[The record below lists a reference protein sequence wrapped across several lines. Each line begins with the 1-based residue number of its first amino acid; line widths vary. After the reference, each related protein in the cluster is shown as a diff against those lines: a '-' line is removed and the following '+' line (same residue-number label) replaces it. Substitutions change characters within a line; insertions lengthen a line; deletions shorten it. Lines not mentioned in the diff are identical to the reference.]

1 MSQCP
6 CDLSIDYLA
15 CCGSYI
21 EKQETAKTPEALMR
35 SRYSAYTQA
44 KIDYIKKTMLGK
56 PLVGF
61 NDNDTA
67 LWAKQVKW
75 LGLQII
81 TSYIDPTDE
90 NTGFVEFVAS
100 YMEKNTIKTIHELSQ
115 FQRHN
120 GHWFY
125 TDAIPPK
132 AKKTAKKQKISR
144 NAPCPCGSQKKYKNC
159 HALTKD

>member
-1 MSQCP
+1 MNQCP
-6 CDLSIDYLA
+6 CGLPTDYLA

-35 SRYSAYTQA
+35 SRYTAYSQA
-44 KIDYIKKTMLGK
+44 RIDYLRKTMLGK

-61 NDNDTA
+61 NDYDTA

-75 LGLQII
+75 LGLQVI
-81 TSYIDPTDE
+81 TSYLDPRNE
-90 NTGFVEFVAS
+90 NIGFVEFIAS
-100 YMEKNTIKTIHELSQ
+100 YMEKNAIKTIHELSQ

-120 GHWFY
+120 GSWFY
-125 TDAIPPK
+125 TDSLPPQTGK
-132 AKKTAKKQKISR
+132 STIKQKISR

-159 HALTKD
+159 HALIKD